1 MDMLETP
8 TTHPALTVPVW
19 QTSLLY
25 GAYCGVA
32 MIFFSLI
39 MYLADI
45 DLMSISGVIIL
56 YLAIFVI
63 GFTMAALAIQ
73 HQRDHIDSGHIS
85 FGKALSVGLLV
96 ILVGMLISGGWNY
109 VFSNFIDPGYITHL
123 KEQFAAN
130 WGEKMPEEALQQALD
145 GFDTAGSLLQT
156 LKSSLISGV
165 FLGLIIG
172 SITAAVMKREPKSV
186 FLR

>member
-1 MDMLETP
+1 
-8 TTHPALTVPVW
+8 
-19 QTSLLY
+19 
-25 GAYCGVA
+25 
-32 MIFFSLI
+32 
-39 MYLADI
+39 
-45 DLMSISGVIIL
+45 
-56 YLAIFVI
+56 
-63 GFTMAALAIQ
+63 
-73 HQRDHIDSGHIS
+73 
-85 FGKALSVGLLV
+85 
-96 ILVGMLISGGWNY
+96 
-109 VFSNFIDPGYITHL
+109 L

-172 SITAAVMKREPKSV
+172 SITAAVMKREPKSG